1 MISASACSDH
11 SDCPSGSFCHQNHC
25 DTCDECKFCSDG
37 VGGTCGTCNPTME
50 QGPCEGYYWPSFWK
64 LYKVIK
70 MNPKTCTLPN
80 HWFIKSSYFA
90 APTPSKGYPSTAP
103 PGYPS
108 TAPPTTPEGNLKLFL
123 MWYFNLNISNDK
135 DSFK

>member
-1 MISASACSDH
+1 M
-11 SDCPSGSFCHQNHC
+11 
-25 DTCDECKFCSDG
+25 
-37 VGGTCGTCNPTME
+37 
-50 QGPCEGYYWPSFWK
+50 
-64 LYKVIK
+64 
-70 MNPKTCTLPN
+70 PN

-108 TAPPTTPEGNLKLFL
+108 TAPPGYPSTAPPTTPDGNVKLFL
-123 MWYFNLNISNDK
+123 MWFFNLTIQSFISNDK